1 MPEELY
7 ASPISQ
13 PSRAVFW
20 LCKANN
26 HPIEYK
32 YTDSGKGET
41 RTETFLQLSPIGKIP
56 VLKDGEFVLTE
67 CHAIMLYLADKH
79 GWESWC
85 PKDLKIRAR
94 IHEYTNWHHL
104 NTRRSSE
111 IFFNQL
117 MVNIGRG
124 TPAMEAMLQKK
135 HKIIAD
141 MFRILEFWLRHGNLY
156 LVSNTKPTVVDLS
169 CYNEVVQLEV
179 MGLLTD
185 VEKDFPKVAAWLKR
199 MKDVPHHDEML
210 APMGKFFRKF
220 KLAAHKL

>member
-1 MPEELY
+1 MKEELY

-13 PSRAVFW
+13 PSRAVYW
-20 LCKANN
+20 LCKVNN

-67 CHAIMLYLADKH
+67 SHAIMFYLADKH

-94 IHEYTNWHHL
+94 IQEYTNWHHL

-124 TPAMEAMLQKK
+124 TPAMEAMLLKK
-135 HKIIAD
+135 HKVISD

-185 VEKDFPKVAAWLKR
+185 VQKDFPKVAAWLKR
-199 MKDVPHHDEML
+199 MKDVPYHDEML

-220 KLAAHKL
+220 KLSANM

>member
-1 MPEELY
+1 MTEELY
-7 ASPISQ
+7 ANPISQ
-13 PSRAVFW
+13 PSRAVHW

-26 HPIEYK
+26 YPIQFK
-32 YTDSGKGET
+32 NTNVHKGES
-41 RTETFLQLSPIGKIP
+41 RTEAFLQLSPIGKIP
-56 VLKDGEFVLTE
+56 VLKDGDFVLTE
-67 CHAIMLYLADKH
+67 SHAIMIYLADKH

-85 PKDLKIRAR
+85 PTDKKIRAR
-94 IHEYTNWHHL
+94 IHEYMNWHHL

-124 TPAMEAMLQKK
+124 TPGMEAMLAKKQKV
-135 HKIIAD
+135 IAD

-156 LVSNTKPTVVDLS
+156 LVSNSKPTVVDLS

-185 VEKDFPKVAAWLKR
+185 IHKDFPKSAAWLKR
-199 MKDVPHHDEML
+199 MKHVPHHDEML

-220 KLAAHKL
+220 KLAAKV